1 MINDQE
7 NLDCGDDDIFDIA
20 LREAVRSGRVIRT
33 KDDEGRDVYTAV
45 PVS

>member
-7 NLDCGDDDIFDIA
+7 NLDLDADTFDFA
-20 LREAVRSGRVIRT
+20 LREAVRCGRVIRT

-45 PVS
+45 PRN